1 MIGYEAPTARA
12 ICAGQATASGA
23 DYVTM
28 PIDPAIAISG
38 PEWTMPPIETSQ
50 PTDPKGFGAV
60 LADQL
65 GQLGQTQQVAAQAAR
80 DLATGASTDPA
91 SAVMAVE
98 RARLSMQLAAQV
110 RTKGVEAVQSIF
122 STQV

>member
-1 MIGYEAPTARA
+1 MSS
-12 ICAGQATASGA
+12 QAAASGA
-23 DYVTM
+23 EYVIM
-28 PIDPAIAISG
+28 PIDPTIAISG
-38 PEWTMPPIETSQ
+38 SEWTVPPIETPQ
-50 PTDPKGFGAV
+50 PADPKGFGAV

-65 GQLGQTQQVAAQAAR
+65 GTLEQTQQVAAQAAR
-80 DLATGASTDPA
+80 DRATGTSTDPA